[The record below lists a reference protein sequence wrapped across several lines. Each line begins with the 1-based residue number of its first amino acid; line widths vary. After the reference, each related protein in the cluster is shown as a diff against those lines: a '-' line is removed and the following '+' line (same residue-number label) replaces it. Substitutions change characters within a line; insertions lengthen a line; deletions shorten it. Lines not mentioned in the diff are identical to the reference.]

1 MFEIRTRH
9 QSAPWLFS
17 SRFTIYDFDSVWTC
31 PEKISEKCLIRSG
44 EIPSPRR
51 TSIDKTNDCVMNSER
66 GALVKGSDPP
76 SGHSVHNTA
85 GDTWRAQARRLIQE
99 HLSTGVK
106 KTDDQKISSLSDGK
120 SRPFSGLG
128 EERTTP
134 RATSRLLDHGP
145 T

>member
-51 TSIDKTNDCVMNSER
+51 TSIDKTNDCVIKSKR
-66 GALVKGSDPP
+66 GALVRGFDPP
-76 SGHSVHNTA
+76 SGHSVHSTA
-85 GDTWRAQARRLIQE
+85 GDMWRAPARRLIQ
-99 HLSTGVK
+99 
-106 KTDDQKISSLSDGK
+106 KTFGRWCAESREQHISIPLRWQKLD
-120 SRPFSGLG
+120 FFQVW
-128 EERTTP
+128 ERSVG
-134 RATSRLLDHGP
+134 RRG
-145 T
+145 